1 MTRLIS
7 FLAHAVYMGTP
18 LLFGTV
24 GEIQNEKAG
33 HLNLGVEGT
42 MAMGA
47 CAGFM
52 VAYKTG
58 SLWLSILAAFLMGAL
73 VSLIYAFLTITMM
86 ANQNVTGLTLTI
98 FGTGLSNFIGEQMIS
113 ASPTGNLKLPDG
125 VMSSLKNID
134 IPLLSKIPVLG
145 EVLFS
150 QNIFTYLSIV
160 IAVIMFIYL
169 KRLRWVLT
177 LELSVR
183 ILLLRTLW
191 E

>member
-86 ANQNVTGLTLTI
+86 ANQKRNRSYTDYIRHWT
-98 FGTGLSNFIGEQMIS
+98 F
-113 ASPTGNLKLPDG
+113 KLHRRAD
-125 VMSSLKNID
+125 D
-134 IPLLSKIPVLG
+134 IR
-145 EVLFS
+145 
-150 QNIFTYLSIV
+150 FTYRKSQ
-160 IAVIMFIYL
+160 A
-169 KRLRWVLT
+169 
-177 LELSVR
+177 S
-183 ILLLRTLW
+183 
-191 E
+191 

>member
-86 ANQNVTGLTLTI
+86 AEPKRNRSYTDYI
-98 FGTGLSNFIGEQMIS
+98 RYGTF
-113 ASPTGNLKLPDG
+113 KLHRRAD
-125 VMSSLKNID
+125 D
-134 IPLLSKIPVLG
+134 IC
-145 EVLFS
+145 
-150 QNIFTYLSIV
+150 FTYRQPQT
-160 IAVIMFIYL
+160 A
-169 KRLRWVLT
+169 
-177 LELSVR
+177 
-183 ILLLRTLW
+183 
-191 E
+191 